1 MGLNDP
7 KRAESSGAEVVVL
20 WFVGA
25 ALVLTWV
32 VFHDP
37 AIDHR
42 VLVAGALLP
51 DVVDA
56 PFGGARIAHT
66 VTASAAL
73 LVGVMLATRGRRH
86 ARRRWLA
93 LPIGTFVHLLADGVW
108 SSATTFWWPFLGGAL
123 NERLPSID
131 HGPAVV
137 LVEEVAGAL
146 AIAWFVRRFHLAD
159 PQARTTFLRTGRL
172 PRADRVG

>member
-1 MGLNDP
+1 MF
-7 KRAESSGAEVVVL
+7 L
-20 WFVGA
+20 WFIGA

-37 AIDHR
+37 ALDHR

-66 VTASAAL
+66 VAASAVL
-73 LVGVMLATRGRRH
+73 LVAVMLATRGRRP

-108 SSATTFWWPFLGGAL
+108 GNATTFWWPFLGGAL
-123 NERLPSID
+123 NARLPSID

-137 LVEEVAGAL
+137 VVQEVAGAV
-146 AIAWFVRRFHLAD
+146 AIAWFVRRFGLTD
-159 PQARTTFLRTGRL
+159 PQTRSTFLHTGRL
-172 PRADRVG
+172 PRPDRVG